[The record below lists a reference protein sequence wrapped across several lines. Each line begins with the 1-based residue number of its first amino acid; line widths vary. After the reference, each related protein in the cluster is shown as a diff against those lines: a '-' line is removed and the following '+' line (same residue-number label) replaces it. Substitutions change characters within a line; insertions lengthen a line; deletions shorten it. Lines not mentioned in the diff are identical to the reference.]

1 MTDRRTPD
9 SQPLV
14 ADSGKR
20 RGPESSAG
28 IRAVDTASNI
38 ANVER
43 LHALMDRD
51 GLSAVA
57 LRSGTNFTY
66 LAGFDYAGTLAR
78 HLDFSDSPRGVM
90 IVWPRSGSPVLVL
103 NRFAVDRARRDSWID
118 DIVVFD
124 DYGESLYER
133 VSRVLHDLGLSSE
146 RVGFEKTVVS
156 AADWMV
162 LESALPAAEIADCA
176 PMMEEVRWIKT
187 PGEVER
193 IREAA
198 RILDEVYLDVF
209 PTARAGERECDLH
222 ARLVAGCLV
231 RGANWAHGILNS
243 NRNTVIYGGEGAF
256 EFRTG
261 DVIRNDY
268 VMWCR
273 GYPGHQS
280 RTVVIGEPSRD
291 LLRRYETVRDIYRAT
306 VAEARPG
313 VRACD
318 VHRFAQ
324 EAFARAGLDG
334 RVAIAGHSVGAWWHQ
349 QAPYLVPACDTPIEA
364 GMVLA
369 FEPHVNEFH
378 LQDMYLIRDDG
389 QENLSPLFSTDA
401 PLVVG

>member
-1 MTDRRTPD
+1 MN
-9 SQPLV
+9 
-14 ADSGKR
+14 AGK
-20 RGPESSAG
+20 S
-28 IRAVDTASNI
+28 I
-38 ANVER
+38 ANLER

-51 GLSAVA
+51 GLSALV

-78 HLDFSDSPRGVM
+78 HLDFSDSPRGVL
-90 IVWPRSGSPVLVL
+90 IVWPRTGTPALVL

-124 DYGESLYER
+124 DYAESLYER
-133 VSRVLHDLGLSSE
+133 TAGVLHDLGLASE

-156 AADWMV
+156 AADWTV
-162 LESALPAAEIADCA
+162 LESALPAAEIIDCA

-187 PGEVER
+187 PGEVDR

-198 RILDEVYLDVF
+198 RLLDEVYLDVF
-209 PTARAGERECDLH
+209 PTVRAGERECDLH
-222 ARLVAGCLV
+222 ARLVAGCLS

-243 NRNTVIYGGEGAF
+243 SRNTVVYGGESSF
-256 EFRTG
+256 EFRSG

-268 VMWCR
+268 VMWYR

-280 RTVVIGEPSRD
+280 RTVVIGEPSSD
-291 LLRRYETVRDIYRAT
+291 LLRRYEAVRDIYRAT

-313 VRACD
+313 VRAGD

-324 EAFARAGLDG
+324 EAFAEAGLDG

-369 FEPHVNEFH
+369 FEPHVNELH
-378 LQDMYLIRDDG
+378 LQDMYLIGEDR
-389 QENLSPLFSTDA
+389 QENLSPLFATDT

>member
-1 MTDRRTPD
+1 MNTR
-9 SQPLV
+9 
-14 ADSGKR
+14 K
-20 RGPESSAG
+20 
-28 IRAVDTASNI
+28 NI

-51 GLSAVA
+51 GLSAVV

-78 HLDFSDSPRGVM
+78 HLDFSDSPRGVL
-90 IVWPRSGSPVLVL
+90 IVWPRSGTPVLVL
-103 NRFAVDRARRDSWID
+103 NRFAVDRARRDSWVE

-124 DYGESLYER
+124 DYGESLYAR
-133 VSRVLHDLGLSSE
+133 AARVLHDLGLAGE

-156 AADWMV
+156 AADWDE
-162 LESALPAAEIADCA
+162 LEGELPCAEIVDCA
-176 PMMEEVRWIKT
+176 RMMEEVRWIKT
-187 PGEVER
+187 AGEVAR
-193 IREAA
+193 IRDAA
-198 RILDEVYLDVF
+198 RILDKVYLDVY
-209 PTARAGERECDLH
+209 PTVRAGERECDLH

-243 NRNTVIYGGEGAF
+243 SRNTVVYGGESTF
-256 EFRTG
+256 EFRAG

-268 VMWCR
+268 VMWYR

-280 RTVVIGEPSRD
+280 RTVVIGEPPPE

-306 VAEARPG
+306 VAEALPG

-324 EAFARAGLDG
+324 TAFAQAGLEG

-378 LQDMYLIRDDG
+378 LQDMYLIHGDG

>member
-1 MTDRRTPD
+1 M
-9 SQPLV
+9 
-14 ADSGKR
+14 
-20 RGPESSAG
+20 
-28 IRAVDTASNI
+28 I

-43 LHALMDRD
+43 LQALMDRD
-51 GLSAVA
+51 GLSAVV

-78 HLDFSDSPRGVM
+78 HLDFSDSPRGVL
-90 IVWPRSGSPVLVL
+90 IVWPRSGAPVLVL
-103 NRFAVDRARRDSWID
+103 NRFAVDRAHRDSWID

-124 DYGESLYER
+124 DYGESVYER
-133 VSRVLHDLGLSSE
+133 AARVLHDLGLACE

-156 AADWMV
+156 AADWAV
-162 LESALPAAEIADCA
+162 LESALPDAEIADCA
-176 PMMEEVRWIKT
+176 RMMEEVRWIKT

-209 PTARAGERECDLH
+209 PTVRAGERECDLH
-222 ARLVAGCLV
+222 GRLVAGCLF
-231 RGANWAHGILNS
+231 RGASWAHGILNS
-243 NRNTVIYGGEGAF
+243 SRNTVVYGGESGF
-256 EFRTG
+256 ELRRG

-268 VMWCR
+268 VMWYR

-280 RTVVIGEPSRD
+280 RTVVIGEPSSE

-324 EAFARAGLDG
+324 DAFAEAGLNG

-349 QAPYLVPACDTPIEA
+349 QAPYLVPACNIPIEA

-369 FEPHVNEFH
+369 LEPHVDEFH
-378 LQDMYLIRDDG
+378 LQDMYLIRNDG
-389 QENLSPLFSTDA
+389 QENLSPYFGTDA
-401 PLVVG
+401 PLIVG

>member
-1 MTDRRTPD
+1 M
-9 SQPLV
+9 
-14 ADSGKR
+14 
-20 RGPESSAG
+20 
-28 IRAVDTASNI
+28 NI
-38 ANVER
+38 ANIER

-51 GLSAVA
+51 GLSVLV

-78 HLDFSDSPRGVM
+78 HLDFSDSPRGVL
-90 IVWPRSGSPVLVL
+90 IVWPRSGAPVLVL

-124 DYGESLYER
+124 DYGESLFER
-133 VSRVLHDLGLSSE
+133 AARVLHDYGLANG

-156 AADWMV
+156 AADWAV
-162 LESALPAAEIADCA
+162 LGSALPAAEIVDCA
-176 PMMEEVRWIKT
+176 GMMEEVRWIKT
-187 PGEVER
+187 PGEIER

-209 PTARAGERECDLH
+209 PTVRAGERECDLH
-222 ARLVAGCLV
+222 ARLIAGCLV
-231 RGANWAHGILNS
+231 RGASWAHGILNS
-243 NRNTVIYGGEGAF
+243 SRNTVVYGGESGF
-256 EFRTG
+256 ELREG

-268 VMWCR
+268 VMWRR

-280 RTVVIGEPSRD
+280 RTVVIGEPSSE

-324 EAFARAGLDG
+324 DAFAEAGLGG

-369 FEPHVNEFH
+369 FEPHVNELH

-389 QENLSPLFSTDA
+389 QESLSPWFGTDA

>member
-1 MTDRRTPD
+1 MN
-9 SQPLV
+9 
-14 ADSGKR
+14 
-20 RGPESSAG
+20 
-28 IRAVDTASNI
+28 ASNNI
-38 ANVER
+38 ANVDR

-51 GLSAVA
+51 GLSAVVA
-57 LRSGTNFTY
+57 RSGTNFTY

-78 HLDFSDSPRGVM
+78 HLDFSDSPRGVL
-90 IVWPRSGSPVLVL
+90 IVWPRSGAPVLVL
-103 NRFAVDRARRDSWID
+103 NRFAVDRARRDSWVD
-118 DIVVFD
+118 DIAVFD

-133 VSRVLHDLGLSSE
+133 AAKVLHDLGLATG

-156 AADWMV
+156 AADWAV
-162 LESALPAAEIADCA
+162 LESALSGASLVDCTRL
-176 PMMEEVRWIKT
+176 MEEVRWIKT
-187 PGEVER
+187 PGEIER

-209 PTARAGERECDLH
+209 PTVRDGERECELH
-222 ARLVAGCLV
+222 ARLVAGCLS

-243 NRNTVIYGGEGAF
+243 SRNTVVYGGESSF
-256 EFRTG
+256 ELRRG

-268 VMWCR
+268 VMWYR

-280 RTVVIGEPSRD
+280 RTVVIGEPSGD
-291 LLRRYETVRDIYRAT
+291 LVRRYETVRDIYRAT

-324 EAFARAGLDG
+324 EAFAQAGLGG

-378 LQDMYLIRDDG
+378 LQDMFLIGVDG
-389 QENLSPLFSTDA
+389 QENLSPLFATDA

>member
-1 MTDRRTPD
+1 M
-9 SQPLV
+9 
-14 ADSGKR
+14 
-20 RGPESSAG
+20 SSAMN
-28 IRAVDTASNI
+28 TEKSI

-51 GLSAVA
+51 GLSALV

-78 HLDFSDSPRGVM
+78 HLDFSDSPRGVL
-90 IVWPRSGSPVLVL
+90 IVWPRSGAPVLVL
-103 NRFAVDRARRDSWID
+103 NRFAVDRARRDSWVG

-124 DYGESLYER
+124 DYGESLFER
-133 VSRVLHDLGLSSE
+133 AARVLHDCGLANE

-156 AADWMV
+156 AADWAV
-162 LESALPAAEIADCA
+162 LESALPAAEIVDCA
-176 PMMEEVRWIKT
+176 RMMEEVRWIKT
-187 PGEVER
+187 PGEIER

-209 PTARAGERECDLH
+209 PTVRAGERECDLH
-222 ARLVAGCLV
+222 ARLIAGCLV

-243 NRNTVIYGGEGAF
+243 HRNSVVYGGESGF
-256 EFRTG
+256 EFRHG

-268 VMWCR
+268 VMWYR

-280 RTVVIGEPSRD
+280 RTVVIGEPSSE
-291 LLRRYETVRDIYRAT
+291 LVCRYEAVRDIYRAT
-306 VAEARPG
+306 IAEARPG

-324 EAFARAGLDG
+324 DAFTGAGIEG
-334 RVAIAGHSVGAWWHQ
+334 RVSIAGHSVGAWWHQ
-349 QAPYLVPACDTPIEA
+349 QAPYLVPACETPIEA

-378 LQDMYLIRDDG
+378 LQDMYLIGDDA
-389 QENLSPLFSTDA
+389 QELLSPCFGTDA
-401 PLVVG
+401 PMVVG

>member
-1 MTDRRTPD
+1 MDART
-9 SQPLV
+9 
-14 ADSGKR
+14 
-20 RGPESSAG
+20 
-28 IRAVDTASNI
+28 NI

-43 LHALMDRD
+43 LHARMDRD

-90 IVWPRSGSPVLVL
+90 IVWPRSGKPVLVL
-103 NRFAVDRARRDSWID
+103 NRFAVDRARRDSRID
-118 DIVVFD
+118 DIAIFD

-133 VSRVLHDLGLSSE
+133 TARVLHDLGCASE

-156 AADWMV
+156 AADWEV
-162 LESALPAAEIADCA
+162 LESALPGAEIVDCA
-176 PMMEEVRWIKT
+176 RMMEEVRWIKT

-209 PTARAGERECDLH
+209 PTVRAGERECDLH
-222 ARLVAGCLV
+222 GRLVAGCLF

-243 NRNTVIYGGEGAF
+243 SRNTVVYGGESSF

-268 VMWCR
+268 VMWYR

-280 RTVVIGEPSRD
+280 RTVVIGEPSPA

-324 EAFARAGLDG
+324 GAFAEAGLDG

-378 LQDMYLIRDDG
+378 LQDMFLIRDDG
-389 QENLSPLFSTDA
+389 QELLSPHFDTDA
-401 PLVVG
+401 LLVVG

>member
-1 MTDRRTPD
+1 M
-9 SQPLV
+9 
-14 ADSGKR
+14 
-20 RGPESSAG
+20 SA
-28 IRAVDTASNI
+28 TMNI

-51 GLSAVA
+51 GLSALV

-78 HLDFSDSPRGVM
+78 HLDFSDSPRGVL
-90 IVWPRSGSPVLVL
+90 IVWPRSGAPVLVL

-124 DYGESLYER
+124 DYGESLFER
-133 VSRVLHDLGLSSE
+133 AARVLHDYGLANG

-156 AADWMV
+156 AADWAV
-162 LESALPAAEIADCA
+162 LGSALPAAEIVDCA
-176 PMMEEVRWIKT
+176 GMMEEVRWIKT
-187 PGEVER
+187 PGEIER

-209 PTARAGERECDLH
+209 PTVRAGERECDLH
-222 ARLVAGCLV
+222 ARLIAGCLV
-231 RGANWAHGILNS
+231 RGASWAHGILNS
-243 NRNTVIYGGEGAF
+243 SRNTVVYGGESGF
-256 EFRTG
+256 ELREG

-268 VMWCR
+268 VMWRR

-280 RTVVIGEPSRD
+280 RTVVIGEPSSE

-324 EAFARAGLDG
+324 DAFAEAGLGG

-349 QAPYLVPACDTPIEA
+349 QAPYLVPACDTPIEV

-369 FEPHVNEFH
+369 FEPHVNELH

-389 QENLSPLFSTDA
+389 QESLSPWFGTDT

>member
-1 MTDRRTPD
+1 MNTDN
-9 SQPLV
+9 
-14 ADSGKR
+14 
-20 RGPESSAG
+20 
-28 IRAVDTASNI
+28 NI
-38 ANVER
+38 ANVDR

-51 GLSAVA
+51 GLSAVV

-78 HLDFSDSPRGVM
+78 HLDFSDSPRGVL
-90 IVWPRSGSPVLVL
+90 IVWPRSGAPVLVL

-118 DIVVFD
+118 DIAVFD

-133 VSRVLHDLGLSSE
+133 AAKVLRDLGLATG
-146 RVGFEKTVVS
+146 RIGFEKTVVS
-156 AADWMV
+156 AADWAV
-162 LESALPAAEIADCA
+162 LESALSGASLVDCTRL
-176 PMMEEVRWIKT
+176 MEEVRWIKT

-209 PTARAGERECDLH
+209 PTVRDGERECELH
-222 ARLVAGCLV
+222 ARLVAGCLS

-243 NRNTVIYGGEGAF
+243 SRNTVVYGGESSF
-256 EFRTG
+256 EFRRG

-268 VMWCR
+268 VMWYR

-280 RTVVIGEPSRD
+280 RTVVIGEPSGD
-291 LLRRYETVRDIYRAT
+291 LVRRYETVRDIYRAT

-324 EAFARAGLDG
+324 EAFAQAGLGG

-378 LQDMYLIRDDG
+378 LQDMFLIGDEGR
-389 QENLSPLFSTDA
+389 ENLSPLFSTDA

>member
-1 MTDRRTPD
+1 MN
-9 SQPLV
+9 
-14 ADSGKR
+14 ANG
-20 RGPESSAG
+20 
-28 IRAVDTASNI
+28 NI
-38 ANVER
+38 ANVAR

-51 GLSAVA
+51 GLSAVV

-78 HLDFSDSPRGVM
+78 HLDFSDSPRGVL
-90 IVWPRSGSPVLVL
+90 VAWPRRGAPVLVL
-103 NRFAVDRARRDSWID
+103 NRFAVDRARRDSWVD

-133 VSRVLHDLGLSSE
+133 AARVLHDLDVAGE
-146 RVGFEKTVVS
+146 RVGFERTVVS
-156 AADWMV
+156 AADWAV
-162 LESALPAAEIADCA
+162 LESALPGAEVVDCA
-176 PMMEEVRWIKT
+176 RMMEEVRWIKT
-187 PGEVER
+187 PGEIER

-198 RILDEVYLDVF
+198 RILDEVYLEVF
-209 PTARAGERECDLH
+209 PTVRAGERECDLH
-222 ARLVAGCLV
+222 ARLIAGCLV
-231 RGANWAHGILNS
+231 RGANWVHGILNS
-243 NRNTVIYGGEGAF
+243 SRNRVVYGGESGF
-256 EFRTG
+256 ELRRG

-268 VMWCR
+268 VMWYR

-280 RTVVIGEPSRD
+280 RTVVIGDPSAD
-291 LLRRYETVRDIYRAT
+291 LLRRYDVVRDIYRAT

-324 EAFARAGLDG
+324 DGFAEAGLDG

-378 LQDMYLIRDDG
+378 LQDMFLIRDDG

>member
-1 MTDRRTPD
+1 M
-9 SQPLV
+9 
-14 ADSGKR
+14 
-20 RGPESSAG
+20 SSPMNAG
-28 IRAVDTASNI
+28 SNI

-51 GLSAVA
+51 ALSAVV

-78 HLDFSDSPRGVM
+78 HLDFSDSPRGVL
-90 IVWPRSGSPVLVL
+90 IVWPRSGNPVLVL
-103 NRFAVDRARRDSWID
+103 NRFAVERARRDSWIEN
-118 DIVVFD
+118 IVVFD
-124 DYGESLYER
+124 DYGESVYER
-133 VSRVLHDLGLSSE
+133 ASEVLHDLGIGGE

-156 AADWMV
+156 AADWTL
-162 LESALPAAEIADCA
+162 LESALPGAELVDCA
-176 PMMEEVRWIKT
+176 RMMEEVRWIKT
-187 PGEVER
+187 RGEVER

-198 RILDEVYLDVF
+198 RILDEVYLEVF
-209 PTARAGERECDLH
+209 PTVRAGERECDLH
-222 ARLVAGCLV
+222 GRLVAGCLF

-243 NRNTVIYGGEGAF
+243 SRNTVVYGGESSF

-268 VMWCR
+268 VMWYR

-280 RTVVIGEPSRD
+280 RTVVIGEPSPA
-291 LLRRYETVRDIYRAT
+291 LLRRYEAVRDIYRAT

-324 EAFARAGLDG
+324 GAFAEAGLDG

-378 LQDMYLIRDDG
+378 LQDMFLIRDDG
-389 QENLSPLFSTDA
+389 QENLSPQFDTDA

>member
-1 MTDRRTPD
+1 
-9 SQPLV
+9 LIAV
-14 ADSGKR
+14 N
-20 RGPESSAG
+20 SSK
-28 IRAVDTASNI
+28 NI
-38 ANVER
+38 ANVDR

-51 GLSAVA
+51 GLSAVV

-78 HLDFSDSPRGVM
+78 HLDFSDSPRGVL
-90 IVWPRSGSPVLVL
+90 IVWPRSGMPVLVL
-103 NRFAVDRARRDSWID
+103 NRFAVDRARRDSWIED
-118 DIVVFD
+118 VVVFD
-124 DYGESLYER
+124 DYGESVYER
-133 VSRVLHDLGLSSE
+133 AAEVLRDLGLAGE
-146 RVGFEKTVVS
+146 RIGFEKTVVS

-162 LESALPAAEIADCA
+162 LESVLPAVELVDCA
-176 PMMEEVRWIKT
+176 RIMEEVRWIKT

-209 PTARAGERECDLH
+209 PTVRPGERECDLH
-222 ARLVAGCLV
+222 GRLIAGSLF

-243 NRNTVIYGGEGAF
+243 SRNTVVYGGESSF
-256 EFRTG
+256 EFRAG

-268 VMWCR
+268 VMWHR

-280 RTVVIGEPSRD
+280 RTVVIGEPSRA
-291 LLRRYETVRDIYRAT
+291 LLRRYEIVRDIYRAT
-306 VAEARPG
+306 IAEARPG
-313 VRACD
+313 VLACD

-324 EAFARAGLDG
+324 EAFAGAGLRG

-378 LQDMYLIRDDG
+378 LQDMCLIRDDG
-389 QENLSPLFSTDA
+389 QELLSPHFGTDT

>member
-1 MTDRRTPD
+1 MN
-9 SQPLV
+9 
-14 ADSGKR
+14 
-20 RGPESSAG
+20 
-28 IRAVDTASNI
+28 ASNNI
-38 ANVER
+38 ANVDR

-51 GLSAVA
+51 GLSAVV

-78 HLDFSDSPRGVM
+78 HLDFSDSPRGVL
-90 IVWPRSGSPVLVL
+90 IVWPRSGAPVLVL

-118 DIVVFD
+118 DIAVFD

-133 VSRVLHDLGLSSE
+133 AAKVLRDLGLATG
-146 RVGFEKTVVS
+146 RIGFEKTVVS
-156 AADWMV
+156 AADWTV
-162 LESALPAAEIADCA
+162 LESALSGASLVDCTRL
-176 PMMEEVRWIKT
+176 MEEVRWIKT

-209 PTARAGERECDLH
+209 PTVRDGERECELH
-222 ARLVAGCLV
+222 ARLVAGCLS

-243 NRNTVIYGGEGAF
+243 SRNTVVYGGESGF
-256 EFRTG
+256 ELRRG

-268 VMWCR
+268 VMWYR

-280 RTVVIGEPSRD
+280 RTVVIGEPSGD
-291 LLRRYETVRDIYRAT
+291 LVRRYETVRDIYRAT
-306 VAEARPG
+306 VAGARPG

-324 EAFARAGLDG
+324 DAFAQAGLDG

-349 QAPYLVPACDTPIEA
+349 QAPYLVPACDTPIET

-378 LQDMYLIRDDG
+378 LQDMFLIGDDG
-389 QENLSPLFSTDA
+389 QENLSPLFATDA

>member
-1 MTDRRTPD
+1 M
-9 SQPLV
+9 
-14 ADSGKR
+14 
-20 RGPESSAG
+20 SSPMNTG
-28 IRAVDTASNI
+28 SNI

-51 GLSAVA
+51 ALSAVV

-78 HLDFSDSPRGVM
+78 HLDFSDSPRGVL

-103 NRFAVDRARRDSWID
+103 NRFAVERARRDSWIEN
-118 DIVVFD
+118 IVVFD
-124 DYGESLYER
+124 DYGESVYER
-133 VSRVLHDLGLSSE
+133 ASEVLHELGIAGE

-156 AADWMV
+156 AADWSL
-162 LESALPAAEIADCA
+162 LESALPGAELVDCA
-176 PMMEEVRWIKT
+176 RMMEEVRWIKT
-187 PGEVER
+187 RGEVER

-209 PTARAGERECDLH
+209 PTVRAGERECDLH
-222 ARLVAGCLV
+222 GRLVAGCLF

-243 NRNTVIYGGEGAF
+243 SRNTVVYGGESSF

-268 VMWCR
+268 VMWYR

-280 RTVVIGEPSRD
+280 RTVVIGEPSPA

-324 EAFARAGLDG
+324 GAFAEAGLDG

-378 LQDMYLIRDDG
+378 LQDMFLIRDDG

>member
-1 MTDRRTPD
+1 M
-9 SQPLV
+9 
-14 ADSGKR
+14 
-20 RGPESSAG
+20 SA
-28 IRAVDTASNI
+28 TMNI

-51 GLSAVA
+51 GLSALV

-78 HLDFSDSPRGVM
+78 HLDFSDSPRGVL
-90 IVWPRSGSPVLVL
+90 IVWPRSGAPVLVL

-124 DYGESLYER
+124 DYGESLFER
-133 VSRVLHDLGLSSE
+133 AARVLHDYGLANG

-156 AADWMV
+156 AADWAV
-162 LESALPAAEIADCA
+162 LGSALPAAEIVDCA
-176 PMMEEVRWIKT
+176 GMMEEVRWIKT
-187 PGEVER
+187 PGEIER

-209 PTARAGERECDLH
+209 PTVRAGERECDLH
-222 ARLVAGCLV
+222 ARLIAGCLV
-231 RGANWAHGILNS
+231 RGASWAHGILNS
-243 NRNTVIYGGEGAF
+243 SRNTVVYGGESGF
-256 EFRTG
+256 ELREG

-268 VMWCR
+268 VMWRR

-280 RTVVIGEPSRD
+280 RTVVIGEPSSE
-291 LLRRYETVRDIYRAT
+291 LLRHYETVRDIYRAT

-324 EAFARAGLDG
+324 DAFAEAGLGG

-369 FEPHVNEFH
+369 FEPHVNELH

-389 QENLSPLFSTDA
+389 QESLSPWFGTDA

>member
-1 MTDRRTPD
+1 MN
-9 SQPLV
+9 
-14 ADSGKR
+14 
-20 RGPESSAG
+20 AG
-28 IRAVDTASNI
+28 NNI
-38 ANVER
+38 ANVDR

-51 GLSAVA
+51 GLSAVV

-78 HLDFSDSPRGVM
+78 HLDFSDSPRGVL
-90 IVWPRSGSPVLVL
+90 IVWPRSGAPVLVL
-103 NRFAVDRARRDSWID
+103 NRFAVDRARRDSWVD
-118 DIVVFD
+118 DIAVFD

-133 VSRVLHDLGLSSE
+133 AAKVLRDLGLATG
-146 RVGFEKTVVS
+146 RIGFERTVVS
-156 AADWMV
+156 AADWAV
-162 LESALPAAEIADCA
+162 LESALSGASLVDCTRV
-176 PMMEEVRWIKT
+176 MEEVRWIKT

-209 PTARAGERECDLH
+209 PTVRDGESECELH
-222 ARLVAGCLV
+222 ARLVAGCLA

-243 NRNTVIYGGEGAF
+243 SRNTVVYGGESSF
-256 EFRTG
+256 ELRRG

-268 VMWCR
+268 VMWYR

-280 RTVVIGEPSRD
+280 RTVVIGEPSEG
-291 LLRRYETVRDIYRAT
+291 LVRRYETVRDIYRAT
-306 VAEARPG
+306 VAETRPG

-324 EAFARAGLDG
+324 DAFAQAGLDG

-378 LQDMYLIRDDG
+378 LQDMFLIGDDG
-389 QENLSPLFSTDA
+389 QENLSPLFATDA

>member
-1 MTDRRTPD
+1 MNATM
-9 SQPLV
+9 
-14 ADSGKR
+14 
-20 RGPESSAG
+20 
-28 IRAVDTASNI
+28 NI

-51 GLSAVA
+51 GLSALV

-66 LAGFDYAGTLAR
+66 LAGFDYTGTLAR
-78 HLDFSDSPRGVM
+78 HLDFSDSPRGVL
-90 IVWPRSGSPVLVL
+90 IVWPRSGAPVLVL

-124 DYGESLYER
+124 DYGESLFER
-133 VSRVLHDLGLSSE
+133 AARALHDYGLANG

-156 AADWMV
+156 AADWAV
-162 LESALPAAEIADCA
+162 LGSALPAAEIVDCA
-176 PMMEEVRWIKT
+176 GMMEEVRWIKT
-187 PGEVER
+187 PGEIER

-209 PTARAGERECDLH
+209 PTVRAGERECDLH
-222 ARLVAGCLV
+222 ARLIAGCLV
-231 RGANWAHGILNS
+231 RGASWAHGILNS
-243 NRNTVIYGGEGAF
+243 SRNTVVYGGESGF
-256 EFRTG
+256 ELREG

-268 VMWCR
+268 VMWRR

-280 RTVVIGEPSRD
+280 RTVVIGEPSSE

-324 EAFARAGLDG
+324 DAFAEAGLGG

-369 FEPHVNEFH
+369 FEPHVNELH
-378 LQDMYLIRDDG
+378 LQDMYLIRDGG
-389 QENLSPLFSTDA
+389 QESLSPWFGTDA

>member
-1 MTDRRTPD
+1 MNAT
-9 SQPLV
+9 
-14 ADSGKR
+14 K
-20 RGPESSAG
+20 
-28 IRAVDTASNI
+28 NI
-38 ANVER
+38 ANVDR

-51 GLSAVA
+51 GLSAVV

-78 HLDFSDSPRGVM
+78 HLDFSDSPRGVL
-90 IVWPRSGSPVLVL
+90 IVWPRSGAPVLVL

-118 DIVVFD
+118 DIAVFD

-133 VSRVLHDLGLSSE
+133 AAKVLHDLGLATE
-146 RVGFEKTVVS
+146 RIGFEKTVVS
-156 AADWMV
+156 AADWAV
-162 LESALPAAEIADCA
+162 LESALSGATLVDCTRV
-176 PMMEEVRWIKT
+176 MEEVRWIKT
-187 PGEVER
+187 PGEVGR

-209 PTARAGERECDLH
+209 PTVRDGERECELH
-222 ARLVAGCLV
+222 ARLVAACLS

-243 NRNTVIYGGEGAF
+243 SRNTVVYGGESSF
-256 EFRTG
+256 EFRRG

-268 VMWCR
+268 VMWYR

-280 RTVVIGEPSRD
+280 RTVVIGEPSGD
-291 LLRRYETVRDIYRAT
+291 LVRSYETVRDIYRAT

-324 EAFARAGLDG
+324 DAFAEAGLDG

-378 LQDMYLIRDDG
+378 LQDMFLIGHDG
-389 QENLSPLFSTDA
+389 QENLSPLFATDA

>member
-1 MTDRRTPD
+1 M
-9 SQPLV
+9 
-14 ADSGKR
+14 
-20 RGPESSAG
+20 SAG
-28 IRAVDTASNI
+28 TGI

-51 GLSAVA
+51 GLSAVV

-78 HLDFSDSPRGVM
+78 HLDFSDSPRGVL
-90 IVWPRSGSPVLVL
+90 IVWPRFHEPVLVL
-103 NRFAVDRARRDSWID
+103 NRFAVDRARRDSWIS

-133 VSRVLHDLGLSSE
+133 AAKVVHDLGLGNE
-146 RVGFEKTVVS
+146 CVGFEKTVVS
-156 AADWMV
+156 AADWAV
-162 LESALPAAEIADCA
+162 LESALPSATIADCA
-176 PMMEEVRWIKT
+176 RMMEEVRWIKT
-187 PGEVER
+187 PGEVQR

-209 PTARAGERECDLH
+209 PTVRAGERECDVH
-222 ARLVAGCLV
+222 ARLVAGCLA
-231 RGANWAHGILNS
+231 RGANWTHGILNS
-243 NRNTVIYGGEGAF
+243 SRNMVVYGGESSF
-256 EFRTG
+256 EFCAG

-268 VMWCR
+268 VMWYR

-280 RTVVIGEPSRD
+280 RTVIIGEPSGE
-291 LLRRYETVRDIYRAT
+291 LVRRYETVRDIYRAT
-306 VAEARPG
+306 IAEARPG

-324 EAFARAGLDG
+324 DAFAQAGLDG

-349 QAPYLVPACDTPIEA
+349 QAPYLVPACDIPIEA

-378 LQDMYLIRDDG
+378 LQDMYLIRDEG
-389 QENLSPLFSTDA
+389 QENLSPLFATDA
-401 PLVVG
+401 PFVVG

>member
-1 MTDRRTPD
+1 MN
-9 SQPLV
+9 
-14 ADSGKR
+14 
-20 RGPESSAG
+20 
-28 IRAVDTASNI
+28 ASKNI

-51 GLSAVA
+51 GLSAVV

-78 HLDFSDSPRGVM
+78 HLDFSDSPRGVL
-90 IVWPRSGSPVLVL
+90 IVWPRSGTPVLVL

-118 DIVVFD
+118 DITEFD

-133 VSRVLHDLGLSSE
+133 AAKVLDDLGLASG
-146 RVGFEKTVVS
+146 RIGFEKTVVS
-156 AADWMV
+156 AADWAV
-162 LESALPAAEIADCA
+162 LESALPGAELIDCA
-176 PMMEEVRWIKT
+176 RVMEEVRWIKT
-187 PGEVER
+187 PEEVER

-209 PTARAGERECDLH
+209 PTVRDGERECDLH
-222 ARLVAGCLV
+222 ARLVAGCLS

-243 NRNTVIYGGEGAF
+243 SRNTVVYGGESGFAF
-256 EFRTG
+256 RRG

-268 VMWCR
+268 VMWYR

-280 RTVVIGEPSRD
+280 RTVVIGEPSRE
-291 LLRRYETVRDIYRAT
+291 LVRRYETVRDIYRAT
-306 VAEARPG
+306 IAQARPG

-324 EAFARAGLDG
+324 DAFAEAGLSG

-389 QENLSPLFSTDA
+389 QENLSPYFGTGA

>member
-1 MTDRRTPD
+1 M
-9 SQPLV
+9 
-14 ADSGKR
+14 
-20 RGPESSAG
+20 SA
-28 IRAVDTASNI
+28 TMNI

-51 GLSAVA
+51 GLSALV

-66 LAGFDYAGTLAR
+66 LAGFNYAGTLAR
-78 HLDFSDSPRGVM
+78 HLDFSDSPRGVL
-90 IVWPRSGSPVLVL
+90 IVWPRSGAPVLVL

-124 DYGESLYER
+124 DYGESLFER
-133 VSRVLHDLGLSSE
+133 AARVLHDYGLANG

-156 AADWMV
+156 AADWAV
-162 LESALPAAEIADCA
+162 LGSALPAAEIVDCA
-176 PMMEEVRWIKT
+176 GMMEEVRWIKT
-187 PGEVER
+187 PGEIER

-209 PTARAGERECDLH
+209 PTVRAGERECDLH
-222 ARLVAGCLV
+222 ARLIAGCLV
-231 RGANWAHGILNS
+231 RGASWAHGILNS
-243 NRNTVIYGGEGAF
+243 SRNTVVYGGESGF
-256 EFRTG
+256 ELREG

-268 VMWCR
+268 VMWRR

-280 RTVVIGEPSRD
+280 RTVVIGEPSSE

-324 EAFARAGLDG
+324 DAFAEAGLGG

-369 FEPHVNEFH
+369 FEPHVNELH

-389 QENLSPLFSTDA
+389 QESLSPWFGTDA

>member
-1 MTDRRTPD
+1 MN
-9 SQPLV
+9 
-14 ADSGKR
+14 G
-20 RGPESSAG
+20 
-28 IRAVDTASNI
+28 DTSISNI
-38 ANVER
+38 ANIER

-51 GLSAVA
+51 GLSAVV

-78 HLDFSDSPRGVM
+78 HLDFSDSPRGVL
-90 IVWPRSGSPVLVL
+90 IVWPRSGTPVLVL
-103 NRFAVDRARRDSWID
+103 NRFAIDRARRDSWIE

-124 DYGESLYER
+124 DYGESVYER
-133 VSRVLHDLGLSSE
+133 AARVLHDLGLAGE
-146 RVGFEKTVVS
+146 CVGFEKTVVS
-156 AADWMV
+156 AADWAV

-176 PMMEEVRWIKT
+176 GMMEEVRWIKT

-209 PTARAGERECDLH
+209 PTVRPGERECDLH
-222 ARLVAGCLV
+222 GRLIAGCLF

-243 NRNTVIYGGEGAF
+243 SRNTVVYGGESGF
-256 EFRTG
+256 EFHEG

-268 VMWCR
+268 VMWYR

-280 RTVVIGEPSRD
+280 RTVVIGEPSSE
-291 LLRRYETVRDIYRAT
+291 LIRRYETVRDIYRAT

-324 EAFARAGLDG
+324 DGFAEAGLGG

-389 QENLSPLFSTDA
+389 QENLSPCFGTDA

>member
-1 MTDRRTPD
+1 MN
-9 SQPLV
+9 
-14 ADSGKR
+14 
-20 RGPESSAG
+20 
-28 IRAVDTASNI
+28 ASNNI
-38 ANVER
+38 ANVDR

-51 GLSAVA
+51 GLSAVV

-78 HLDFSDSPRGVM
+78 HLDFSDSPRGVL
-90 IVWPRSGSPVLVL
+90 IVWPRSGAPVLIL
-103 NRFAVDRARRDSWID
+103 NRFAVDRARRDSWVD
-118 DIVVFD
+118 DIAVFD

-133 VSRVLHDLGLSSE
+133 AAKVLRDLGLANG
-146 RVGFEKTVVS
+146 RIGFEKTVVS
-156 AADWMV
+156 AADWAV
-162 LESALPAAEIADCA
+162 LEPALSGASLVDCTRL
-176 PMMEEVRWIKT
+176 MEEVRWIKT

-198 RILDEVYLDVF
+198 RILDEVYLDIF
-209 PTARAGERECDLH
+209 PTVRDGERECELH
-222 ARLVAGCLV
+222 ARLVAGCLS

-243 NRNTVIYGGEGAF
+243 SRNTVVYGGESSF
-256 EFRTG
+256 ELRRG

-268 VMWCR
+268 VMWYR

-280 RTVVIGEPSRD
+280 RTVVIGEPSGA
-291 LLRRYETVRDIYRAT
+291 LVRRYETVRDIYRAT

-324 EAFARAGLDG
+324 DAFAQSGLDG

-378 LQDMYLIRDDG
+378 LQDMFLIGDDG
-389 QENLSPLFSTDA
+389 QENLSPLFATDA

>member
-1 MTDRRTPD
+1 MIA
-9 SQPLV
+9 S
-14 ADSGKR
+14 
-20 RGPESSAG
+20 ES
-28 IRAVDTASNI
+28 I

-51 GLSAVA
+51 DLSAVV

-78 HLDFSDSPRGVM
+78 HLDFSDSPRGVL
-90 IVWPRSGSPVLVL
+90 IVWPRSGEPVLVL
-103 NRFAVDRARRDSWID
+103 NRFAVERARRDSWVDGIS
-118 DIVVFD
+118 VFD

-133 VSRVLHDLGLSSE
+133 AASVLHDLGLASE
-146 RVGFEKTVVS
+146 RIGFEKTVVS
-156 AADWMV
+156 ATDWAV
-162 LESALPAAEIADCA
+162 LEGALPAADIVDCA
-176 PMMEEVRWIKT
+176 RMMEEVRWIKT
-187 PGEVER
+187 AGEVER

-209 PTARAGERECDLH
+209 PTVRAGERECDLH
-222 ARLVAGCLV
+222 ARLIAGCLV

-243 NRNTVIYGGEGAF
+243 SRNTVVYGGESDF
-256 EFRTG
+256 ELRHG

-268 VMWCR
+268 VMWYR

-280 RTVVIGEPSRD
+280 RTVVIGEPSGELVRG
-291 LLRRYETVRDIYRAT
+291 YETVRDIYRAT

-324 EAFARAGLDG
+324 HAFAEAGLDG

-349 QAPYLVPACDTPIEA
+349 QAPYLVPACETPIEA

-378 LQDMYLIRDDG
+378 LQDMFLIRDDG
-389 QENLSPLFSTDA
+389 QENLSPLFATDM

>member
-1 MTDRRTPD
+1 M
-9 SQPLV
+9 
-14 ADSGKR
+14 
-20 RGPESSAG
+20 SA
-28 IRAVDTASNI
+28 TMSI

-51 GLSAVA
+51 GLSALV

-78 HLDFSDSPRGVM
+78 HLDFSDSPRGVL
-90 IVWPRSGSPVLVL
+90 IVWPRSGAPVLVL

-124 DYGESLYER
+124 DYGESLFER
-133 VSRVLHDLGLSSE
+133 AARVLHDYGLANG

-156 AADWMV
+156 AADWAV
-162 LESALPAAEIADCA
+162 LGSALPAAEIVDCA
-176 PMMEEVRWIKT
+176 GMMEEVRWIKT
-187 PGEVER
+187 PGEIER

-209 PTARAGERECDLH
+209 PTVRAGERECDLH
-222 ARLVAGCLV
+222 ARLIAGCLV
-231 RGANWAHGILNS
+231 RGASWAHGILNS
-243 NRNTVIYGGEGAF
+243 SRNTVVYGGESGF
-256 EFRTG
+256 ELRQG

-268 VMWCR
+268 VMWRR

-280 RTVVIGEPSRD
+280 RTVVIGEPSSE

-324 EAFARAGLDG
+324 DAFAQAGLGG

-369 FEPHVNEFH
+369 FEPHVNELH

-389 QENLSPLFSTDA
+389 QENLSPLFGTDA
-401 PLVVG
+401 PFAVG

>member
-1 MTDRRTPD
+1 M
-9 SQPLV
+9 
-14 ADSGKR
+14 
-20 RGPESSAG
+20 SSAMN
-28 IRAVDTASNI
+28 TEKSI

-51 GLSAVA
+51 GLSALV

-78 HLDFSDSPRGVM
+78 HLDFSDSPRGVL
-90 IVWPRSGSPVLVL
+90 IVWPRSGAPVLVL
-103 NRFAVDRARRDSWID
+103 NRFAVDRARRDSWVD

-124 DYGESLYER
+124 DYGESLFER
-133 VSRVLHDLGLSSE
+133 AARVLHDCGLANG

-156 AADWMV
+156 AADWAV
-162 LESALPAAEIADCA
+162 LESALPAAEIVDCA
-176 PMMEEVRWIKT
+176 RMMEEVRWIKT
-187 PGEVER
+187 PGEIER

-209 PTARAGERECDLH
+209 PTVRAGERECDLH
-222 ARLVAGCLV
+222 ARLIADCLV

-243 NRNTVIYGGEGAF
+243 HRNSVVYGGESGF
-256 EFRTG
+256 EFRHG

-268 VMWCR
+268 VMWYR

-280 RTVVIGEPSRD
+280 RTVVIGEPSSE
-291 LLRRYETVRDIYRAT
+291 LVRRYEAVRDIYRAT
-306 VAEARPG
+306 IAEARPG

-324 EAFARAGLDG
+324 DAFTGAGIEG
-334 RVAIAGHSVGAWWHQ
+334 RVSIAGHSVGAWWHQ
-349 QAPYLVPACDTPIEA
+349 QAPYLVPACETPIEA

-378 LQDMYLIRDDG
+378 LQDMYLIGDDA
-389 QENLSPLFSTDA
+389 QELLSPCFGTDA
-401 PLVVG
+401 PMVVG

>member
-1 MTDRRTPD
+1 MNANT
-9 SQPLV
+9 
-14 ADSGKR
+14 
-20 RGPESSAG
+20 
-28 IRAVDTASNI
+28 NI
-38 ANVER
+38 ANTQR
-43 LHALMDRD
+43 LNALMDRD
-51 GLSAVA
+51 GLSAVV

-78 HLDFSDSPRGVM
+78 HLDFSDSPRGVL
-90 IVWPRSGSPVLVL
+90 IVWPRSGRPVLVL

-133 VSRVLHDLGLSSE
+133 AAKVLHDLGLSSE

-156 AADWMV
+156 AAHWVV
-162 LESALPAAEIADCA
+162 LESGLPGAEIVDCA
-176 PMMEEVRWIKT
+176 PMLEEVRWLKT

-198 RILDEVYLDVF
+198 RILDEVYLEVF
-209 PTARAGERECDLH
+209 PTVRAGERECDLH
-222 ARLVAGCLV
+222 GRLIAGCLV

-243 NRNTVIYGGEGAF
+243 SRNTVVYGGESGF
-256 EFRTG
+256 EFRRG

-268 VMWCR
+268 VMWYR

-280 RTVVIGEPSRD
+280 RTVVIGEPSNE

-306 VAEARPG
+306 IAEARPG
-313 VRACD
+313 VRARE

-324 EAFARAGLDG
+324 DAFAQAGLDG

-349 QAPYLVPACDTPIEA
+349 QAPYLVPACDTPIES

-389 QENLSPLFSTDA
+389 QELLSPHFGTDS

>member
-1 MTDRRTPD
+1 MNA
-9 SQPLV
+9 S
-14 ADSGKR
+14 
-20 RGPESSAG
+20 
-28 IRAVDTASNI
+28 SNI
-38 ANVER
+38 ANVDR

-51 GLSAVA
+51 GLSAVVA
-57 LRSGTNFTY
+57 RSGTNFTY

-78 HLDFSDSPRGVM
+78 HLDFSDSPRGVL
-90 IVWPRSGSPVLVL
+90 IVWPRSGAPVLVL

-118 DIVVFD
+118 DIAVFD

-133 VSRVLHDLGLSSE
+133 AAKVLRDLGLATG
-146 RVGFEKTVVS
+146 RIGFEKTVVS
-156 AADWMV
+156 AADWAV
-162 LESALPAAEIADCA
+162 LESALSGASLVDCTRL
-176 PMMEEVRWIKT
+176 MEEVRWIKT
-187 PGEVER
+187 PAEVER

-209 PTARAGERECDLH
+209 PTVRDGERECELH
-222 ARLVAGCLV
+222 ARLVAGCLS

-243 NRNTVIYGGEGAF
+243 SRNTVVYGGESSF
-256 EFRTG
+256 ELRRG

-268 VMWCR
+268 VMWYR

-280 RTVVIGEPSRD
+280 RTVVIGEPSGD
-291 LLRRYETVRDIYRAT
+291 LVRRYETVRDIYRAT

-324 EAFARAGLDG
+324 DAFAQSGLDG

-369 FEPHVNEFH
+369 FEPHVNELH
-378 LQDMYLIRDDG
+378 LQDMFLIGDDG
-389 QENLSPLFSTDA
+389 QENLSPLFATDA

>member
-1 MTDRRTPD
+1 M
-9 SQPLV
+9 
-14 ADSGKR
+14 
-20 RGPESSAG
+20 SSAMN
-28 IRAVDTASNI
+28 TEKSI

-51 GLSAVA
+51 GLSALV

-78 HLDFSDSPRGVM
+78 HLDFSDSPRGVL
-90 IVWPRSGSPVLVL
+90 IVWPRSGAPVLVL
-103 NRFAVDRARRDSWID
+103 NRFAVDRARRDSWVD

-124 DYGESLYER
+124 DYGESLFER
-133 VSRVLHDLGLSSE
+133 AARVLHDCGLANE

-156 AADWMV
+156 AADWAV

-176 PMMEEVRWIKT
+176 RMMEEVRWIKT
-187 PGEVER
+187 AGEIER

-198 RILDEVYLDVF
+198 RILDDVYLDVF
-209 PTARAGERECDLH
+209 PTVRAGERECDLH
-222 ARLVAGCLV
+222 ARLIAGCLV

-243 NRNTVIYGGEGAF
+243 HRNTVVYGGESGF
-256 EFRTG
+256 EFRHG

-268 VMWCR
+268 VMWYR

-280 RTVVIGEPSRD
+280 RTVVIGEPSSG
-291 LLRRYETVRDIYRAT
+291 LVRRYEAVRDIYRAT
-306 VAEARPG
+306 IAEARPG

-324 EAFARAGLDG
+324 DAFTGAGIEG
-334 RVAIAGHSVGAWWHQ
+334 RVSIAGHSVGAWWHQ
-349 QAPYLVPACDTPIEA
+349 QAPYLVPACETPIEA

-389 QENLSPLFSTDA
+389 QELLSPCFGTDA
-401 PLVVG
+401 PMVVG

>member
-1 MTDRRTPD
+1 MNAET
-9 SQPLV
+9 S
-14 ADSGKR
+14 
-20 RGPESSAG
+20 
-28 IRAVDTASNI
+28 ISNI
-38 ANVER
+38 ER

-51 GLSAVA
+51 GLSVVV

-78 HLDFSDSPRGVM
+78 HLDFSDSPRGVL
-90 IVWPRSGSPVLVL
+90 IVWPRSGTPVLVL
-103 NRFAVDRARRDSWID
+103 NRFAVDRARRDSWIE

-124 DYGESLYER
+124 DYGESIYER
-133 VSRVLHDLGLSSE
+133 AAKVLHDLGLAGE
-146 RVGFEKTVVS
+146 RIGFEKTVVS
-156 AADWMV
+156 AADWAV
-162 LESALPAAEIADCA
+162 LESVLPAAEIANCA
-176 PMMEEVRWIKT
+176 RMMEEVRWIKT
-187 PGEVER
+187 RGEVER

-209 PTARAGERECDLH
+209 PTVRAGERECDLH
-222 ARLVAGCLV
+222 GRLIAGCLF

-243 NRNTVIYGGEGAF
+243 SRNTVVYGGESGF
-256 EFRTG
+256 EFREG

-268 VMWCR
+268 VMWYR

-280 RTVVIGEPSRD
+280 RTVVIGEPSSE

-306 VAEARPG
+306 IAGARPG

-324 EAFARAGLDG
+324 DAFAEAGLGG
-334 RVAIAGHSVGAWWHQ
+334 RVSIAGHSVGAWWHQ

-369 FEPHVNEFH
+369 FEPHVNELH

-389 QENLSPLFSTDA
+389 QENLSPLFGTDA

>member
-1 MTDRRTPD
+1 M
-9 SQPLV
+9 
-14 ADSGKR
+14 
-20 RGPESSAG
+20 SA
-28 IRAVDTASNI
+28 TMNI

-51 GLSAVA
+51 GLSALV

-78 HLDFSDSPRGVM
+78 HLDFSDSPRGVL
-90 IVWPRSGSPVLVL
+90 IVWPRSGAPILVL

-118 DIVVFD
+118 DLVVFD
-124 DYGESLYER
+124 DYGESLFER
-133 VSRVLHDLGLSSE
+133 AARVLHDYGLANG

-156 AADWMV
+156 AADWAV
-162 LESALPAAEIADCA
+162 LGSALPAAEIVDCA
-176 PMMEEVRWIKT
+176 GMMEEVRWIKT
-187 PGEVER
+187 PGEIER

-209 PTARAGERECDLH
+209 PTVRAGERECDLH
-222 ARLVAGCLV
+222 ARLIAGCLV
-231 RGANWAHGILNS
+231 RGASWAHGILNS
-243 NRNTVIYGGEGAF
+243 SRNTVVYGGESGF
-256 EFRTG
+256 ELREG

-268 VMWCR
+268 VMWRR

-280 RTVVIGEPSRD
+280 RTVVIGEPSSE

-324 EAFARAGLDG
+324 DAFAEAGLGG

-349 QAPYLVPACDTPIEA
+349 QAPYLVPACDTPLEA

-369 FEPHVNEFH
+369 FEPHVNELH

-389 QENLSPLFSTDA
+389 QESLSPWFGTDA